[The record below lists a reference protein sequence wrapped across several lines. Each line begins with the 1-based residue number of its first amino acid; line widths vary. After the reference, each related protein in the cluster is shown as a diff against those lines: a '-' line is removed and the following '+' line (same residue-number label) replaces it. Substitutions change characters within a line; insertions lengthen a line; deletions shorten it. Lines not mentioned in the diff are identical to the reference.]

1 MNIKAERIEQLIQV
15 VNRNLLLIYSGQRDG
30 VIPIETHRLRRVDA
44 AVFDGDKFAFEMVH
58 FVKSFRDEGDQ
69 SLTGTWDR
77 NYVRGLETLL
87 VECAVVTDDIERS
100 CFVSRVYCWFSE
112 KLAERRDLPKQAGI
126 GKAEMKDLRSS
137 LRDIGVDASH
147 TIKGLEHFAATG
159 SPNKSAASA
168 LEEPPSPEREA
179 EDVPAINMPAPRD
192 FGGTGIGNRKLPVYV
207 KHSYPNINLGQSE
220 YTSFLPKIPGA
231 DDNYGMMYHKP
242 ESEAERQMH
251 ELWLARRQQEAFN
264 WKSQQHMHLVMDRL
278 ALHKARLE
286 SDSLRRQE
294 SNAFLRGR
302 SAGGINS
309 RPFSAEQMSNSR
321 FSGQRTMRPGSGLG
335 DGMRKAQ
342 SLKSF
347 AANPNSP
354 ESSPQSK
361 KFAEKTTIAV
371 TLNNQGLEEV
381 AEVPKPGRSGSQ
393 KALKKTKK
401 LPEHLP
407 MRYKLEAP
415 DTFKDKY
422 DTGQFYMQLSDSD
435 DDDKPVKELR
445 GVTVKVKG
453 GGGKGGNKKDAKAGA
468 VPAAKFRR
476 EKPLMRERP
485 TSAAKFR
492 DVATNDTE
500 LKVHYRHTNY
510 RRMPLTQL
518 QETWLEE
525 REGAREK
532 KSSELAATLV
542 EAQEAKSGK
551 GGKDAKKDPKKDG
564 DKKKDKKGGA
574 AVPEPVKIT
583 CKYKSA
589 AHFMSV
595 AFPNFDADEEDA
607 QGPMRMMQLVECARI
622 MGAMDDFGMAGA
634 IKEDTLRNALLIPQD
649 KPEAISVENM
659 RTSELEGLMANPI
672 PKEYQRNPS
681 FATGGGKKGGKK
693 GKK

>member
-15 VNRNLLLIYSGQRDG
+15 VNRNLLLIYSGQKDG
-30 VIPIETHRLRRVDA
+30 ITPIETHRLRRVDA
-44 AVFDGDKFAFEMVH
+44 AIFDGDKFAFEMVH

-69 SLTGTWDR
+69 SVTGSWDR
-77 NYVRGLETLL
+77 NFTRGLETLL
-87 VECAVVTDDIERS
+87 VECAVVPDDIERS
-100 CFVSRVYCWFSE
+100 CFVSRVYCWFSD
-112 KLAERRDLPKQAGI
+112 KLSERRDLPKQGI
-126 GKAEMKDLRSS
+126 GKAEMKDLRTS
-137 LRDIGVDASH
+137 LRSIGVNASH
-147 TIKGLEHFAATG
+147 TIKGLENFAATG
-159 SPNKSAASA
+159 SPNGKSASSA
-168 LEEPPSPEREA
+168 LEEAPSPEA
-179 EDVPAINMPAPRD
+179 EPQEVSAINMPPPRD
-192 FGGTGIGNRKLPVYV
+192 LGNRKLPVYV
-207 KHSYPNINLGQSE
+207 KHAYPNINMGQSE
-220 YTSFLPKIPGA
+220 YASFLPKIPGA
-231 DDNYGMMYHKP
+231 DDNYGMMYHTP
-242 ESEAERQMH
+242 ESDAEKQMH

-278 ALHKARLE
+278 ALHKARME

-302 SAGGINS
+302 SAGGVNS

-321 FSGQRTMRPGSGLG
+321 FSGQTLRPSSS

-347 AANPNSP
+347 AENPPSP
-354 ESSPQSK
+354 DGSPGK
-361 KFAEKTTIAV
+361 RFAEKTIAV
-371 TLNNQGLEEV
+371 TLNNQGLEEAV
-381 AEVPKPGRSGSQ
+381 EVPKPGRSGSQ
-393 KALKKTKK
+393 KTLKKAKK

-407 MRYKLEAP
+407 MRYKLAAP
-415 DTFKDKY
+415 DSFKDKY

-453 GGGKGGNKKDAKAGA
+453 GGKANKKDAKAGA
-468 VPAAKFRR
+468 APAAKFRR

-510 RRMPLTQL
+510 RRMPLTQM

-532 KSSELAATLV
+532 KSNELAATLV
-542 EAQEAKSGK
+542 EAHEAK
-551 GGKDAKKDPKKDG
+551 GGKGAKGGKDPKKD
-564 DKKKDKKGGA
+564 DKAKKDKKGA
-574 AVPEPVKIT
+574 AAAEPVKIP

-595 AFPNFDADEEDA
+595 AFPNFEADEEGDA

-634 IKEDTLRNALLIPQD
+634 VKEEALRNALLIPQD
-649 KPEAISVENM
+649 KPDAISVENM

-672 PKEYQRNPS
+672 PKEYQRVAT
-681 FATGGGKKGGKK
+681 FASGGKKGGKK